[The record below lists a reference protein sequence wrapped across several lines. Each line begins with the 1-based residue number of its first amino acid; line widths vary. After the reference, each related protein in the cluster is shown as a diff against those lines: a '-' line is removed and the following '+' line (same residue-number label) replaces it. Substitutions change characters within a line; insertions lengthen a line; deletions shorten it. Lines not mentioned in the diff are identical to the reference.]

1 MYSVGDS
8 NNENNFHFTNIK
20 LSKTQMHLIGQ
31 SGGFLDKLLG
41 PSLKKNVLKPLPK
54 SVLIPQDQQQ
64 QDQQQMSL
72 FTRDQTW
79 EY

>member
-41 PSLKKNVLKPLPK
+41 PSLKKKMYLNHYLK
-54 SVLIPQDQQQ
+54 V
-64 QDQQQMSL
+64 
-72 FTRDQTW
+72 F
-79 EY
+79 